1 MKININTVINLSDS
15 DDSTVRLLQYLQE
28 KKKLGDFIAYCIKNN
43 KREINVKSV
52 VSGLEKDVESL
63 SKSASEIWK
72 MAVEVK
78 SLIALGK
85 RIGLERTAENLILS
99 EFIISKKLRDIKDSL
114 KDLGIDSLD
123 SDDGKEYLRDTMSL
137 ADDVV
142 EYILQSYDGIIS
154 EVKSIGKTVTVE
166 SLPVVTE
173 SEQSEKGTDDKED
186 NKQNENDTSEKV
198 GKFGE
203 NQDLSDLMAFVG
215 M

>member
-15 DDSTVRLLQYLQE
+15 DESTVRLLQYLQE

-43 KREINVKSV
+43 KREIDVKSV

-78 SLIALGK
+78 SLVALGK
-85 RIGLERTAENLILS
+85 RIGLEKTAENLILS